1 MCFGFELFWTEGG
14 ENMKKE
20 YTATV
25 LICFGELTEVVG
37 RYRSTHGCGG
47 GSMCQQQDNFVFR
60 AFH

>member
-1 MCFGFELFWTEGG
+1 MACMCFGFELFWTEGG

-47 GSMCQQQDNFVFR
+47 GSMCQ
-60 AFH
+60 